1 MKILYSLLLLF
12 FSSSVMCQSVDFND
26 WSYAEA
32 YGKYYLFQQK
42 GIEVSNCDEVPH
54 LYVTIDK
61 ESTNIEILLRGA
73 LYDEYTGDEVKVK
86 VKYRRADGT
95 FFTGYGADVDVIEF
109 NSYVYT
115 NVDGVYFLLL
125 KPIKFSIIDMFTV
138 GLYDSDQVYFQTS
151 LNGED
156 KVIRYSLKGY
166 DKAFDYFDT
175 KYNENINPF

>member
-12 FSSSVMCQSVDFND
+12 FSSSVVCQGVEFND
-26 WSYAEA
+26 WLYEDLH
-32 YGKYYLFQQK
+32 GKYFLTQKK

-61 ESTNIEILLRGA
+61 ESTVVEIFLFGD
-73 LYDEYTGDEVKVK
+73 LYDGYIGDEVKVK
-86 VKYRRADGT
+86 VKYRGADGT
-95 FFTGYGADVDVIEF
+95 FFTHYEADVIEF
-109 NSYVYT
+109 NSEVYT
-115 NVDGVYFLLL
+115 NVNGKHFLKL
-125 KPIKFSIIDMFTV
+125 KPVKFSIMDMFTI

-156 KVIRYSLKGY
+156 KVVRYSLKGY

-175 KYNENINPF
+175 KYEENKNPF